1 MDFGYD
7 AYIQSYQDTMHFFH
21 VQAAHIDSTNLS
33 PLRLEDGGDNAVAE
47 PEDDNDPNASVN
59 VLHENSMQ
67 VAAQGLEDN
76 DEAVS
81 YTHLTLPT
89 KRIV

>member
-1 MDFGYD
+1 MAKVY
-7 AYIQSYQDTMHFFH
+7 
-21 VQAAHIDSTNLS
+21 AALIKKGLKTINDVPENL
-33 PLRLEDGGDNAVAE
+33 R
-47 PEDDNDPNASVN
+47 
-59 VLHENSMQ
+59 
-67 VAAQGLEDN
+67 